1 MKKFLGNFCFYIQ
14 RVFSNRQENKFY
26 IRTDKTSD
34 FIVKH
39 RGVASASTFE
49 MLVGPGII
57 RDSDLWSQTVGK
69 LEEMRG
75 ITSNYWMVFSSK
87 KTQMLIREHNGDTA
101 LYSGEE
107 MSLVFAS
114 IVKYV

>member
-1 MKKFLGNFCFYIQ
+1 MEHTEYNKKNFLAIFCFHIQ

-26 IRTDKTSD
+26 VRTDKTCD

-39 RGVASASTFE
+39 RGVASASAFE

-69 LEEMRG
+69 LEKMRRR
-75 ITSNYWMVFSSK
+75 TSNYCVVYSSK
-87 KTQMLIREHNGDTA
+87 KTQMLI
-101 LYSGEE
+101 
-107 MSLVFAS
+107 
-114 IVKYV
+114 